1 MIKILI
7 IGKGHIGTAIFD
19 LLTNRDKFSKTKII
33 SSKNIEVNFWD
44 IKPDKRT
51 NKFDFKSAVAEADF
65 IFLCVP
71 SFAVSSVLL
80 KIKPFLNDKT
90 ILISVSKGL
99 EKGTGFT
106 MDQIFN
112 RIVPKQNYALISGP
126 MLAKEILNSMGA
138 SAVIASSN
146 DNVLNAVVRIF
157 RSTELR
163 TFISYDLRGVAYAGA
178 LKNIYSILLGASDGM
193 EVGFNTKG
201 FLFGVAQN
209 EISEIIQ
216 LLGGK
221 KETAYLPPIIGDLFA
236 TGSSPDSRNHTF
248 GYEIFKSKKHIK
260 KNFPAEGITAVSFIY
275 KKLGNRSTQFP
286 LFMIAY
292 DLIKKPQKGKKELRE
307 FIFE

>member
-7 IGKGHIGTAIFD
+7 IGKGNIGNAIFA
-19 LLTNRDKFSKTKII
+19 LLTNKTEFSKNKIV

-44 IKPDKRT
+44 IKPKKGID
-51 NKFDFKSAVAEADF
+51 KFDFKSGVANADF
-65 IFLCVP
+65 IFFCIP
-71 SFAVSSVLL
+71 SFVVSSVLL
-80 KIKPFLNDKT
+80 KIKPFLKDKT

-99 EKGTGFT
+99 EKETGFT

-112 RIVPKQNYALISGP
+112 RIVPKQNYALVSGP

-138 SAVIASSN
+138 AAVIASSDN
-146 DNVLNAVVRIF
+146 NVLNAVVRLF

-163 TFISYDLRGVAYAGA
+163 TFVSFDTRGVAFAGA
-178 LKNIYSILLGASDGM
+178 LKNIYSIALGASDGM
-193 EVGFNTKG
+193 GVGFNIKG

-209 EISEIIQ
+209 EISEIIP

-221 KETAYLPPIIGDLFA
+221 KETAYIPPIIGDLFA
-236 TGSSPDSRNHTF
+236 TGSSYDSRNYTF

-260 KNFPAEGITAVSFIY
+260 KNFPAEGITAASFVF

-292 DLIKKPQKGKKELRE
+292 DLIKRPQKGKKELRE